1 VTGECHVT
9 HITQPSENTERAR
22 SSPGQQSLEEPERAL
37 LTLVSAGDR
46 SAMDRLYV
54 LYFARLA
61 NFFLH
66 LTTKRDLVD
75 DLIIDTMVEVWKKG
89 ASLAANISVSVAMMR
104 LAYSCGKKR
113 IVEAG
118 ETRPHLR
125 HAIPDADQDS
135 PFSTALYTASNKKD
149 CSFNLPIEER
159 ALLHLVYARGH
170 SRSDIACIMNISCE
184 CVDVLL
190 DDARLRWRLIP

>member
-1 VTGECHVT
+1 MAGSVM
-9 HITQPSENTERAR
+9 QFAR
-22 SSPGQQSLEEPERAL
+22 SPPCQQSSEEPERAL

-46 SAMDRLYV
+46 SAMEKLHV

-61 NFFLH
+61 NFFLQ

-104 LAYSCGKKR
+104 LAYSCGMKR

-125 HAIPDADQDS
+125 HAIPDAD
-135 PFSTALYTASNKKD
+135 TAPNKKD
-149 CSFNLPIEER
+149 CSLNLPIEER
-159 ALLHLVYARGH
+159 VLLHLVYARRH
-170 SRSDIACIMNISCE
+170 SRSDIACIMNVSCQ

-190 DDARLRWRLIP
+190 DDARRRRRLIP

>member
-1 VTGECHVT
+1 MAGSLM
-9 HITQPSENTERAR
+9 QFAR
-22 SSPGQQSLEEPERAL
+22 SPGQQSLEEPERAL
-37 LTLVSAGDR
+37 LALVSAGDR
-46 SAMDRLYV
+46 AAVEKLYV

-75 DLIIDTMVEVWKKG
+75 DLIIDTMVEVWKIG
-89 ASLAANISVSVAMMR
+89 ASLAANTSVSVAMMR
-104 LAYSCGKKR
+104 LAYSFGKKR
-113 IVEAG
+113 IVETG

-125 HAIPDADQDS
+125 NDIPDADHDGQLSKVLD
-135 PFSTALYTASNKKD
+135 TASNEQD

-170 SRSDIACIMNISCE
+170 SRGDIAYIMNISCE
-184 CVDVLL
+184 CVDLL
-190 DDARLRWRLIP
+190 LGDARLRRRLIP

>member
-1 VTGECHVT
+1 M
-9 HITQPSENTERAR
+9 
-22 SSPGQQSLEEPERAL
+22 EEPERAL
-37 LTLVSAGDR
+37 LALVSTGDR
-46 SAMDRLYV
+46 SAMEKLYV

-75 DLIIDTMVEVWKKG
+75 DLIIDTMVEVWKAG
-89 ASLAANISVSVAMMR
+89 ASLAANTSVSVALMR
-104 LAYSCGKKR
+104 LAYSFGRER
-113 IVEAG
+113 IVEAS

-125 HAIPDADQDS
+125 HEI
-135 PFSTALYTASNKKD
+135 
-149 CSFNLPIEER
+149 PIEER

-190 DDARLRWRLIP
+190 ADARLRRRLIP

>member
-1 VTGECHVT
+1 MAGSVM
-9 HITQPSENTERAR
+9 QF
-22 SSPGQQSLEEPERAL
+22 GQQSLEESERAL

-46 SAMDRLYV
+46 SAMERLYV

-61 NFFLH
+61 NFFLR
-66 LTTKRDLVD
+66 LTAKRDLID
-75 DLIIDTMVEVWKKG
+75 DLVIDTMVEVWTKG
-89 ASLAANISVSVAMMR
+89 AALAANIPVSVAMMR
-104 LAYSCGKKR
+104 LAYSCGKNR

-125 HAIPDADQDS
+125 RAIADADQHSD
-135 PFSTALYTASNKKD
+135 
-149 CSFNLPIEER
+149 LPIEER
-159 ALLHLVYARGH
+159 VLLHLVYALGH

-190 DDARLRWRLIP
+190 DDARRRRRLIP

>member
-1 VTGECHVT
+1 MAGSVM
-9 HITQPSENTERAR
+9 QFAR
-22 SSPGQQSLEEPERAL
+22 SPPDQQSSEEPERAL

-46 SAMDRLYV
+46 SALERLYV

-66 LTTKRDLVD
+66 LTTQRDLVD

-89 ASLAANISVSVAMMR
+89 ASLTANISVSVAMMR

-113 IVEAG
+113 IVE
-118 ETRPHLR
+118 
-125 HAIPDADQDS
+125 
-135 PFSTALYTASNKKD
+135 KD
-149 CSFNLPIEER
+149 CSLNLPIEER
-159 ALLHLVYARGH
+159 VLLHLVYARGH
-170 SRSDIACIMNISCE
+170 SRSDIACIMDVSCE

-190 DDARLRWRLIP
+190 DDARRRRRLIP

>member
-1 VTGECHVT
+1 M
-9 HITQPSENTERAR
+9 
-22 SSPGQQSLEEPERAL
+22 EEPERAL
-37 LTLVSAGDR
+37 LALVSAGDR
-46 SAMDRLYV
+46 SAIEKLYV

-75 DLIIDTMVEVWKKG
+75 DLVIDTMVEVWKKG
-89 ASLAANISVSVAMMR
+89 ASLAENTSVSVAMMR
-104 LAYSCGKKR
+104 LAYSFGTKR

-125 HAIPDADQDS
+125 HEIPDADHDS
-135 PFSTALYTASNKKD
+135 PFSIDLDAASNKQD

-159 ALLHLVYARGH
+159 VLLHLVYARGH
-170 SRSDIACIMNISCE
+170 SRSDIAYIMNISCE

-190 DDARLRWRLIP
+190 GDARLRRRLIP